1 MAVLA
6 PAPDVEQSPPG
17 DQRTDPP
24 HRLAQVARAGL
35 RRSERPPLGDGG
47 RDLDLSVCVPVEQRP
62 YLVGGIGDEAVQ

>member
-35 RRSERPPLGDGG
+35 RG